1 MMSFVLSLPS
11 LKKLVVQ
18 GNGLTSGVTSGAPRY
33 VVRGTTR
40 QIAIAWRRERSWRNP
55 GRISIHVSPPYFR
68 SIHPTRRTA
77 HRAFCRDNGRTR
89 TLRCV
94 VPVNF
99 QTADTILTDF
109 SRHCNRRYTPSCPH
123 TVLTGLLC
131 SIFSAPAL
139 TPTIIGSD
147 EWSGPEHP
155 VSSLWVE
162 LDEWLMRM
170 VEYAGTEGDLRVTL
184 KGRKICLESILA

>member
-18 GNGLTSGVTSGAPRY
+18 GNGLTPGVTSGAPSY

-40 QIAIAWRRERSWRNP
+40 QIAIAWRRERSLRNP

-77 HRAFCRDNGRTR
+77 HRAFCRDNGRTT

-94 VPVNF
+94 IPADF
-99 QTADTILTDF
+99 QTADAIVTNF
-109 SRHCNRRYTPSCPH
+109 SRYSNRRYTPSCPY
-123 TVLTGLLC
+123 TVLIGPCHSRCRTLCGL
-131 SIFSAPAL
+131 PL
-139 TPTIIGSD
+139 TP
-147 EWSGPEHP
+147 PYKPP
-155 VSSLWVE
+155 VFHFFRPSV
-162 LDEWLMRM
+162 DIHHHR
-170 VEYAGTEGDLRVTL
+170 
-184 KGRKICLESILA
+184 I